1 MNKISEVIELA
12 LFIHNDQLDKA
23 GVDYILHPLH
33 IMQQVKDYGEGHMV
47 VAILHD
53 ALEGFEGEDYEENLY
68 SIRDLCTNDEC
79 DAILAITR
87 GKRESWKNYL
97 IRVKQNEIAR
107 VVKIKDLLHNSD
119 MSRLPAI
126 TIEDTKRTKKYL
138 NAIDFLKQPEQPQQ

>member
-53 ALEGFEGEDYEENLY
+53 ALEGFEGEDYEENEFKRLVREELTMRQY
-68 SIRDLCTNDEC
+68 SEETI
-79 DAILAITR
+79 
-87 GKRESWKNYL
+87 
-97 IRVKQNEIAR
+97 NEW
-107 VVKIKDLLHNSD
+107 
-119 MSRLPAI
+119 
-126 TIEDTKRTKKYL
+126 L
-138 NAIDFLKQPEQPQQ
+138 NNI